1 MFLGMLRASVDMM
14 SKGANSAAE
23 KKQAKKETTA
33 T

>member
-14 SKGANSAAE
+14 SKSVDGGAE
-23 KKQAKKETTA
+23 KKAAKKEA